1 MQKKYTIKLEQ
12 LRSDLDNYKKSS
24 FVHSDKLMY
33 DGINVNDRDRLITEI
48 KNYIKDNDVINTE
61 TIINKLFPTK
71 TPHLFIS
78 HKSEDAKEAIT
89 LANILHSKFGIESF
103 IDSQVWHHIND
114 IQKILDDEFSKK
126 RENLYDYK
134 KCNIVSS
141 NIFSMLSSSLYRTID
156 DSDGFIYIDRNGA
169 HEDIGISKS
178 NMVNIKTESPWIYL
192 ENIYTN
198 SLRIKQHNRKKIM
211 LEKAGLNNYAADSQ
225 VSTESRKEPKFIY
238 STDLVDAV
246 EIKSLNNAFNVQYD
260 KTKKHPLEGLDY
272 FYSIILV

>member
-156 DSDGFIYIDRNGA
+156 DSDGFIYIDRNDA
-169 HEDIGISKS
+169 HEDISISKS

>member
-1 MQKKYTIKLEQ
+1 
-12 LRSDLDNYKKSS
+12 
-24 FVHSDKLMY
+24 MY

-126 RENLYDYK
+126 GKTYM
-134 KCNIVSS
+134 I
-141 NIFSMLSSSLYRTID
+141 
-156 DSDGFIYIDRNGA
+156 
-169 HEDIGISKS
+169 
-178 NMVNIKTESPWIYL
+178 IK
-192 ENIYTN
+192 
-198 SLRIKQHNRKKIM
+198 
-211 LEKAGLNNYAADSQ
+211 
-225 VSTESRKEPKFIY
+225 
-238 STDLVDAV
+238 
-246 EIKSLNNAFNVQYD
+246 NA
-260 KTKKHPLEGLDY
+260 
-272 FYSIILV
+272 I

>member
-156 DSDGFIYIDRNGA
+156 DSDGFIYIDRNDA
-169 HEDIGISKS
+169 HEDIGMSKS

>member
-78 HKSEDAKEAIT
+78 HKSENAKEAIT

-156 DSDGFIYIDRNGA
+156 DSDGFIYIDRNDA

>member
-156 DSDGFIYIDRNGA
+156 DSDGFIYIDRNDA

>member
-78 HKSEDAKEAIT
+78 HKSEDTKEAIT

-156 DSDGFIYIDRNGA
+156 DSDGFIYIDRNDA

-238 STDLVDAV
+238 STDLVNAV

>member
-1 MQKKYTIKLEQ
+1 
-12 LRSDLDNYKKSS
+12 

-156 DSDGFIYIDRNGA
+156 DSDGFIYIDRNDA

>member
-156 DSDGFIYIDRNGA
+156 DSDGFIYIDRNDA

-178 NMVNIKTESPWIYL
+178 NMINIKTESPWIYL

-238 STDLVDAV
+238 STDLVNAV

>member
-1 MQKKYTIKLEQ
+1 
-12 LRSDLDNYKKSS
+12 
-24 FVHSDKLMY
+24 
-33 DGINVNDRDRLITEI
+33 
-48 KNYIKDNDVINTE
+48 
-61 TIINKLFPTK
+61 
-71 TPHLFIS
+71 
-78 HKSEDAKEAIT
+78 
-89 LANILHSKFGIESF
+89 
-103 IDSQVWHHIND
+103 
-114 IQKILDDEFSKK
+114 
-126 RENLYDYK
+126 
-134 KCNIVSS
+134 
-141 NIFSMLSSSLYRTID
+141 MLSSSLYRTID
-156 DSDGFIYIDRNGA
+156 DSDGFIYIDRNDA

-178 NMVNIKTESPWIYL
+178 NMVNIKQNHHGFIWRTC
-192 ENIYTN
+192 

>member
-1 MQKKYTIKLEQ
+1 
-12 LRSDLDNYKKSS
+12 
-24 FVHSDKLMY
+24 
-33 DGINVNDRDRLITEI
+33 
-48 KNYIKDNDVINTE
+48 
-61 TIINKLFPTK
+61 
-71 TPHLFIS
+71 
-78 HKSEDAKEAIT
+78 
-89 LANILHSKFGIESF
+89 
-103 IDSQVWHHIND
+103 
-114 IQKILDDEFSKK
+114 
-126 RENLYDYK
+126 YK

-156 DSDGFIYIDRNGA
+156 DSDGFIYIDRNDA

>member
-12 LRSDLDNYKKSS
+12 LRTDLDDYKKSR

-78 HKSEDAKEAIT
+78 HKSEDAKEAIA

-114 IQKILDDEFSKK
+114 IQKILDEEFSKK
-126 RENLYDYK
+126 SENLYDYK
-134 KCNIVSS
+134 KSNIVSS
-141 NIFSMLSSSLYRTID
+141 NIFSML
-156 DSDGFIYIDRNGA
+156 
-169 HEDIGISKS
+169 
-178 NMVNIKTESPWIYL
+178 
-192 ENIYTN
+192 
-198 SLRIKQHNRKKIM
+198 
-211 LEKAGLNNYAADSQ
+211 
-225 VSTESRKEPKFIY
+225 
-238 STDLVDAV
+238 
-246 EIKSLNNAFNVQYD
+246 
-260 KTKKHPLEGLDY
+260 
-272 FYSIILV
+272 

>member
-156 DSDGFIYIDRNGA
+156 DSDGFIYIDRNDA

-238 STDLVDAV
+238 STDLVNAV

>member
-1 MQKKYTIKLEQ
+1 MQKKYTIKLER
-12 LRSDLDNYKKSS
+12 LRTDLDDYKKSR

-114 IQKILDDEFSKK
+114 IQKILDEEFSKK
-126 RENLYDYK
+126 SENLYDYK
-134 KCNIVSS
+134 KSNIVSS

-156 DSDGFIYIDRNGA
+156 DSDGFIYIDRNDA

-198 SLRIKQHNRKKIM
+198 SLRIKKHNRERII
-211 LEKAGLNNYAADSQ
+211 LEKSGLNNYAADSQ
-225 VSTESRKEPKFIY
+225 VSKEERKEPKFIY
-238 STDLVDAV
+238 STNLVNAV
-246 EIKSLNNAFNVQYD
+246 KIKSLNNAFNVQYD

-272 FYSIILV
+272 FYNSISV

>member
-156 DSDGFIYIDRNGA
+156 DSDGFIYIDRNDA

-198 SLRIKQHNRKKIM
+198 SLRIKQHNRKKII